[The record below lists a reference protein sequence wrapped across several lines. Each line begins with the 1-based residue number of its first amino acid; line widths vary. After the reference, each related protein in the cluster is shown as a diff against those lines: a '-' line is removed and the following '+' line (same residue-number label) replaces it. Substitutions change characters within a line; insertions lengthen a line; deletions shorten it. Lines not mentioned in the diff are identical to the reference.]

1 MGNSDVFLP
10 KALPLSLSRGPQ
22 LCHFL
27 QNKGFTGKP
36 FPFLGSACCNPP
48 SRAAVTG
55 CRAPIS
61 TQHCLTIPKPRICLL
76 CVPGNSGQGCQGC
89 QKWHRSHRSQQP
101 NSRAVISPAAATTLT
116 FASQTQE
123 TFQHAPSP
131 HSSIPSTQA
140 APAAE
145 WECTGTESP
154 VRFVFQDVAVCS
166 WGQCCRGHR
175 AGSALAGRRALAVCW
190 VLCKHCP
197 GAFPAP
203 GSATGTS
210 CHTNAFSSAQP
221 GRGLGQMP
229 KIFSF
234 LYFDY
239 SIFLFDYNNLYL

>member
-1 MGNSDVFLP
+1 MTFSCP
-10 KALPLSLSRGPQ
+10 RLSPSPSPEAP
-22 LCHFL
+22 CHFL

-76 CVPGNSGQGCQGC
+76 CVPGNSRQGCQGC

-145 WECTGTESP
+145 RECTGTESP

-166 WGQCCRGHR
+166 LGTMLPWPPRWQRSRRSASPRCVLGAVQTLSWGFSCSRLCHWHQLSHQCFQ
-175 AGSALAGRRALAVCW
+175 
-190 VLCKHCP
+190 LCSTREE
-197 GAFPAP
+197 AWTDA
-203 GSATGTS
+203 
-210 CHTNAFSSAQP
+210 
-221 GRGLGQMP
+221 
-229 KIFSF
+229 
-234 LYFDY
+234 
-239 SIFLFDYNNLYL
+239 